1 MSSRILFLILII
13 LLCGNIV
20 YAEENNGNVLKA
32 EVLKIEEHSN
42 GEVTTQLVTAKIL
55 EGKYKGK
62 GINIEYTPVKYS
74 SNSYEL
80 RKGSKI
86 LIKLDFDETG
96 EARASIIN
104 VSREDYL
111 KILGIIFLA
120 AVIIFGGIKGI
131 LSVTSLGVTGLIII
145 KIMIPMIVDGH
156 NPILVAILSTII
168 IILISFILI
177 AGFTRKSLVAIIGTV
192 GGTVTAGI
200 LAKVFTD
207 LCSITGLVSE
217 EVNFLITYM
226 NTTID
231 YRGLYLSGVLIGA
244 IGVVMDVSM
253 SITSV
258 IFELKSQNP
267 NINFAGLVGSGL
279 KVGRDI
285 MATMVNTLIL
295 AYVGGGMPI
304 LLVFH
309 FMKMPLGRLVSMEIL
324 STEIIRSLCGSIGLI
339 LTIPLTSIAASM
351 MVPNIRARKKIYR
364 NSRS

>member
-1 MSSRILFLILII
+1 MSNRILFLILSF
-13 LLCGNIV
+13 LLLGNSVYAQENNENIV
-20 YAEENNGNVLKA
+20 KA
-32 EVLKIEEHSN
+32 EVLKVEKRLN
-42 GEVTTQLVTAKIL
+42 GEITTQVVTVKIL

-62 GINIEYTPVKYS
+62 GISIKYMPVKYS

-86 LIKLDFDETG
+86 LIKLNFDEAG
-96 EARASIIN
+96 EVRATIIN
-104 VSREDYL
+104 VSREDHL
-111 KILGIIFLA
+111 KILGIIFLIV
-120 AVIIFGGIKGI
+120 VILFGGIKGI
-131 LSVTSLGVTGLIII
+131 LSVISLGVTGLVIV

-156 NPILVAILSTII
+156 NPIIVAILSTIT

-192 GGTVTAGI
+192 GGTITAGI

-207 LCSITGLVSE
+207 LCAITGLVSE

-226 NTTID
+226 DTTID

-258 IFELKSQNP
+258 VFELKSQSP
-267 NINFAGLVGSGL
+267 NMGFTGLVGSGL

-295 AYVGGGMPI
+295 AYVGGAMPI

-309 FMKMPLGRLVSMEIL
+309 FMKMPLGRLVSMEML

-339 LTIPLTSIAASM
+339 LTIPLTSIVASM
-351 MVPNIRARKKIYR
+351 MVPDARSNKKKFRYNR
-364 NSRS
+364 

>member
-1 MSSRILFLILII
+1 MGRKLVLLILI
-13 LLCGNIV
+13 LLLLGS
-20 YAEENNGNVLKA
+20 NVHAIEDNKDILKA
-32 EVLKIEEHSN
+32 EVLKVEEYSKA
-42 GEVTTQLVTAKIL
+42 GITTKAVKVKIL

-62 GINIEYTPVKYS
+62 GINIEYIPVKYS

-80 RKGSKI
+80 RKGSRV
-86 LIKLDFDETG
+86 LIKLSSEQDG
-96 EARASIIN
+96 RIKANIVN
-104 VSREDYL
+104 VSREDHL
-111 KILGIIFLA
+111 KLLGIIFL
-120 AVIIFGGIKGI
+120 VVIIIFGGIKGI
-131 LSVTSLGVTGLIII
+131 LSVTSLGISGLVIV
-145 KIMIPMIVDGH
+145 KIMIPLIVDGH
-156 NPILVAILSTII
+156 NPMLVAIVSTII

-177 AGFTRKSLVAIIGTV
+177 SGFTRKSFVAIIGTV
-192 GGTVTAGI
+192 GGTIIAGI

-207 LCSITGLVSE
+207 LCSITGLASE

-226 NTTID
+226 DTVID

-258 IFELKSQNP
+258 IFELKTQNP
-267 NINFAGLVGSGL
+267 NMNFAELVGSGL

-295 AYVGGGMPI
+295 AYVGGAMPI

-309 FMKMPLGRLVSMEIL
+309 FMRMPLGSLVSMEIL

-339 LTIPLTSIAASM
+339 LTIPLTSLVASM
-351 MVPNIRARKKIYR
+351 MTPSVRSMRKVYKYKR
-364 NSRS
+364 